1 MMSRPDAR
9 SDETVAQAG
18 LLPGPSW
25 RETWF
30 RSGALFRHNVR
41 LLLADP
47 SPIVLTTVMPVAM
60 MAFLRGTGAAVLRQQ
75 GYSGAS
81 GAEVVVPGMAV
92 LFAFFGVSYIAM
104 GFFSEHHWGT
114 WDRLRASAAR
124 PIEVVLGKILP
135 GALLEAIQ
143 LVVLFVAGA
152 VLFGFRIRGSVGG
165 VAIMIAVSILFLVA
179 MSMLFTA
186 LFTTVN
192 QLSAVVNL
200 AAMVLGGL
208 GGALAPIETLP
219 SWARAIAPVSPA
231 YWMLDGF
238 RNVVLEPG
246 GWTSTLGPAAVTLA
260 FAVGTGVI
268 AATRFRLT
276 HEKRWDE

>member
-1 MMSRPDAR
+1 MEMAMSLREMDA
-9 SDETVAQAG
+9 TGAVTAA
-18 LLPGPSW
+18 SW
-25 RETWF
+25 RETWR
-30 RSGALFRHNVR
+30 RSRVLFGHNVR

-47 SPIVLTTVMPVAM
+47 SPIVLTTVMPIVM

-75 GYSGAS
+75 GFTAAT

-92 LFAFFGVSYIAM
+92 LFAFFGVSFIAS
-104 GFFSEHHWGT
+104 GFYSEHYWGT

-124 PIEVVLGKILP
+124 PIEVLLGKIVP

-152 VLFGFRIRGSVGG
+152 LLFGFRVRGSVAG
-165 VAIMIAVSILFLVA
+165 VAIMIAVSTVFLVA

-186 LFTTVN
+186 VFTTIN
-192 QLSAVVNL
+192 QLGAAVNL

-208 GGALAPIETLP
+208 GGALAPLEALP
-219 SWARAIAPVSPA
+219 GWAREIAPLSPA

-238 RNVVLEPG
+238 RRVVLEPG
-246 GWTSTLGPAAVTLA
+246 DWASTLGPAAVTLA
-260 FAVGTGVI
+260 FALVAGVV
-268 AATRFRLT
+268 AAWRFRLT
-276 HEKRWDE
+276 DEKRWDM